1 MQMKR
6 KIKDYILIIFKGI
19 GMGAADVI
27 PGVSGGT
34 IAFITGIYE
43 ELLSSIKNLPV
54 ACKTLISS
62 KFNFRLF
69 WKEAN
74 GNFLTALLLGIGIS
88 IFSLAKL
95 MTYLLAN
102 HPIPVWSFFFGL
114 ILASVWF
121 VLKDIDKWKPSYCVS
136 LICGIAAGY
145 LITVISPSETP
156 DDLWFIFLS
165 GAIAICAM
173 ILPGISGSFILLLM
187 GKYAYILAALQR
199 FDMLVISVFSAGA
212 IIGIISFSHFLSWL
226 LKNFH
231 FLTIAF
237 LAGIMFGSLNKIWP
251 WKQVLESTTNS
262 HGEVI
267 PLLEKNILPNTYSE
281 INNSPSLFLYAIA
294 IMAAGFLII
303 FAIDIVAAKLK
314 KNNEL
319 SQKH

>member
-1 MQMKR
+1 MKR
-6 KIKDYILIIFKGI
+6 KIKDYIFITLKGI

-54 ACKTLISS
+54 ACKIMVSS
-62 KFNFRLF
+62 KFNLKLF
-69 WKEAN
+69 WEKVN
-74 GNFLTALLLGIGIS
+74 GNFLVALLLGIGIS

-95 MTYLLAN
+95 MTYLLIH

-121 VLKDIDKWKPSYCVS
+121 VLKNIKRWKLSYFIS
-136 LICGIAAGY
+136 LILGVVAGY

-156 DDLWFIFLS
+156 DNLWFIFLS

-173 ILPGISGSFILLLM
+173 ILPGISGSFILLLL
-187 GKYAYILAALQR
+187 GKYAYILAALNR
-199 FDMLVISVFSAGA
+199 LDILVLMVFAVGA

-226 LKNFH
+226 LKNYN

-251 WKQVLESTTNS
+251 WKQVVESTTNS
-262 HGEVI
+262 HGQII
-267 PLLEKNILPNTYSE
+267 PLVEKNILPSTYSE
-281 INNSPSLFLYAIA
+281 ITGSPSLVFYAIA
-294 IMAAGFLII
+294 IMLTGFLII
-303 FAIDIVAAKLK
+303 FVMDIVAAKLK
-314 KNNEL
+314 KSDKL
-319 SQKH
+319 S